1 MATIPQGKK
10 VQKFSNGG
18 IPFTRIAIRIGIPIL
33 IFLTVIAGSYLVAIE
48 EYLIAAVLVMVPVGL
63 LALELGMRWNQ
74 AFPVIVLFSALF
86 LRISF
91 STGSSSRLVLSLA
104 LATGLIFLWFLQMFL
119 ERRIHFR
126 PPTVAIPV
134 FLFCFSTLFS
144 LVWGILVRDPNVVIW
159 GSFPFVQLASTLVII
174 MSVLTMLMT
183 GNLVTKEATLILM
196 VSIFL
201 IGGVMGLIRNFLK
214 IDLPINSAG
223 LFAMWAVSIASALA
237 IFNQKIPLMIRGALI
252 ILAGLWIYWGYGL
265 HITWLAGW
273 VPLFFVI
280 IGVGFIRSPK
290 LAVFLLFILTLMAVL
305 NWDFMESTIQL
316 ENQNS
321 GVTRIG
327 AWKQNW
333 IITKDHLLFGTGPAG
348 YAAYYMSYF
357 PRQAMATHNNY
368 LDMLSQI
375 GIVGCIFMFWFFGVI
390 LWKGWKLVLR
400 LRGQRNFME
409 ALAAACL
416 AGTLG
421 GMMMMFFGDWLF
433 PFAYTQSI
441 AGFDYSVYNWIF
453 MGVIL
458 AMDQMTLPGEK
469 QNA

>member
-1 MATIPQGKK
+1 
-10 VQKFSNGG
+10 
-18 IPFTRIAIRIGIPIL
+18 
-33 IFLTVIAGSYLVAIE
+33 
-48 EYLIAAVLVMVPVGL
+48 MV
-63 LALELGMRWNQ
+63 
-74 AFPVIVLFSALF
+74 
-86 LRISF
+86 
-91 STGSSSRLVLSLA
+91 
-104 LATGLIFLWFLQMFL
+104 
-119 ERRIHFR
+119 
-126 PPTVAIPV
+126 
-134 FLFCFSTLFS
+134 
-144 LVWGILVRDPNVVIW
+144 
-159 GSFPFVQLASTLVII
+159 
-174 MSVLTMLMT
+174 
-183 GNLVTKEATLILM
+183 
-196 VSIFL
+196 
-201 IGGVMGLIRNFLK
+201 
-214 IDLPINSAG
+214 
-223 LFAMWAVSIASALA
+223 
-237 IFNQKIPLMIRGALI
+237 
-252 ILAGLWIYWGYGL
+252 
-265 HITWLAGW
+265 
-273 VPLFFVI
+273 
-280 IGVGFIRSPK
+280 
-290 LAVFLLFILTLMAVL
+290 VL

-333 IITKDHLLFGTGPAG
+333 INTKDHLLFGTGPAG

-375 GIVGCIFMFWFFGVI
+375 GIVGCIFMFWFFSVI